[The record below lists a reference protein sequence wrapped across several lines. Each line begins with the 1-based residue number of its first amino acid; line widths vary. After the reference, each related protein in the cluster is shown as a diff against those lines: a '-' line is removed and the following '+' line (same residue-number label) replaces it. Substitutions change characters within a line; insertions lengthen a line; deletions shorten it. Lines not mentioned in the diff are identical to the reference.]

1 MAKLKERLSVTKRV
15 DQTVGINRFNV
26 GKFKDE
32 ETKLQYQV
40 QISNRFDA
48 LITSN
53 ENADEVDIN
62 DMWENIRDNQSSS
75 WGEHRLLR
83 SKEK

>member
-1 MAKLKERLSVTKRV
+1 M
-15 DQTVGINRFNV
+15 
-26 GKFKDE
+26 KDE

-62 DMWENIRDNQSSS
+62 EMWENIKDNIKVAA
-75 WGEHRLLR
+75 GESVVYYEVKKINHDLMTIVQM
-83 SKEK
+83 

>member
-1 MAKLKERLSVTKRV
+1 MYYDSYHYLLIAQLRETPTVAKRV
-15 DQTVGINRFNV
+15 DQTVDINRFNV
-26 GKFKDE
+26 GKLKDKE
-32 ETKLQYQV
+32 IKLQYQV

-62 DMWENIRDNQSSS
+62 DIGENI
-75 WGEHRLLR
+75 GYYEV
-83 SKEK
+83 